1 MERPRHC
8 SAVAAST
15 VAGRVTNVKAS
26 FNDLIGDL
34 RVLENERLVG
44 ITCGEPRDRL

>member
-15 VAGRVTNVKAS
+15 VAGRVINVKAS
-26 FNDLIGDL
+26 PNDLIGDL
-34 RVLENERLVG
+34 RVLENERMAEM
-44 ITCGEPRDRL
+44 TCGEPRDKL